1 VVEFAPKGLAIA
13 ISFIDGRTAPR
24 AGKLL
29 FADLICRKR
38 RVSPL

>member
-1 VVEFAPKGLAIA
+1 VEFAPKGPAIA
-13 ISFIDGRTAPR
+13 ISFINGRTAPR

-29 FADLICRKR
+29 SAELIWRKR